1 MIRARTTFLSQAV
14 RPFFAILFFVILAG
28 VAHAQEILETP
39 QTQEMPPV
47 SDSIAQVQDTLV
59 QVQDTTAQPQQETIA
74 QAQDS
79 TQEILQPQDSVIAQ
93 DSVQAQET
101 LQQENAAII
110 SNDSLFI
117 DFSDAIDIIIANN
130 IDIQEAK
137 YNWIAQSEA
146 ATGSYGEFEPHLTAR
161 AFSEKATPP
170 TRYSPKPATNTRLAF
185 KVKFRLGPN
194 TTSVSTKRVTRTANT
209 HQSFILAANS
219 GNTCSKAGRF
229 FTLRST
235 TNSLQNTKK
244 NWHSKNTARL

>member
-1 MIRARTTFLSQAV
+1 MIWERTTFLSQAV

-28 VAHAQEILETP
+28 VAQAQEILETP

-59 QVQDTTAQPQQETIA
+59 QVQDTTAQPQQDTIV

-93 DSVQAQET
+93 DSVP
-101 LQQENAAII
+101 QENAAII

-161 AFSEKATPP
+161 AFSEKGDA
-170 TRYSPKPATNTRLAF
+170 
-185 KVKFRLGPN
+185 PN
-194 TTSVSTKRVTRTANT
+194 TLFTETRNEYKIGVQGKIPTGTEYNIGFNQTSYT
-209 HQSFILAANS
+209 HSEYTSELYFGGELRQHVLKGGPLFYASFNNQLAA
-219 GNTCSKAGRF
+219 KYQKELA
-229 FTLRST
+229 
-235 TNSLQNTKK
+235 LQK
-244 NWHSKNTARL
+244 